1 MCSSAS
7 QASAFVATTGVRPLC
22 NARAISPACQ
32 FGTGNTPENGY
43 DEKGN
48 KNFLFSPIVGGSKD
62 YPYGEYETDQSGEL
76 PAKILAAVFVVGF
89 PVIFA
94 VGIWTAAI

>member
-1 MCSSAS
+1 MCSFAS
-7 QASAFVATTGVRPLC
+7 QASAFVATTGARPLC
-22 NARAISPACQ
+22 NARAVSPACQ

-43 DEKGN
+43 DEKGG

-76 PAKILAAVFVVGF
+76 PAKLLVAVLGVGF

-94 VGIWTAAI
+94 LGIWNSAV